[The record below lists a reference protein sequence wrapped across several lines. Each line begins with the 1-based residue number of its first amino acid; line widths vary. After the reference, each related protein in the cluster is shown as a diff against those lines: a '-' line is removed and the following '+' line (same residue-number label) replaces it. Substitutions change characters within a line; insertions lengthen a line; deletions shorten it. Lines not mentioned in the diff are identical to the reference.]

1 MKIGVFLSKRI
12 STEGGGYTITEE
24 IVDALILNINQNK
37 SQSDFFFLINNDKDN
52 LICSKLKKN
61 KISYRKIS
69 ESKSVK
75 IIFTFISHF
84 FKWSNF
90 LLNSLNILKITR
102 HAVLLAVGVG
112 GASLVR
118 VGVLV
123 QADGAVAAAHHPQ
136 VAVLR

>member
-75 IIFTFISHF
+75 IIFFQRYI
-84 FKWSNF
+84 
-90 LLNSLNILKITR
+90 
-102 HAVLLAVGVG
+102 
-112 GASLVR
+112 
-118 VGVLV
+118 
-123 QADGAVAAAHHPQ
+123 
-136 VAVLR
+136 